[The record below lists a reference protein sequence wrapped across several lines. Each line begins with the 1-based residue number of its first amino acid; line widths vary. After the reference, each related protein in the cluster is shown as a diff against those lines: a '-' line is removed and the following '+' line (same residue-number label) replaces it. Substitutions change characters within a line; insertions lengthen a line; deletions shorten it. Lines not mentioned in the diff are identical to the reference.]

1 MAINKKEK
9 ERIYQVHD
17 KSIRKILLNKKE
29 AVIFINQALRL
40 ENTKNEIKE
49 EEIELY
55 NNQYV
60 TKIYNNRISDIVYK
74 IKNKNVYFLIEHQ
87 LRIDYSMALRIAEY
101 IVAILGIGSQ
111 KRKNKN
117 MIIPLV
123 IPIVLYTGEKEWDAK
138 ECITDL
144 EERLDGYGN
153 KEFGRY
159 ILFSINKDR
168 KKEVVQMKGILS
180 KIILLDSSKNE
191 EELKEN
197 YKIIKKYN
205 MNKSEREL
213 LNEYTYNVLS
223 KILNKNDIEEL
234 NNELL
239 KERGGKSMVLELL
252 LEAKK
257 KADVA
262 EKKADLIER
271 RAEKKVYEK
280 EKKLEKT
287 IKQIVE
293 EMLRNNIN
301 VETIK
306 KCTKLSTEEIMKL
319 KKSI

>member
-1 MAINKKEK
+1 
-9 ERIYQVHD
+9 
-17 KSIRKILLNKKE
+17 
-29 AVIFINQALRL
+29 
-40 ENTKNEIKE
+40 
-49 EEIELY
+49 
-55 NNQYV
+55 
-60 TKIYNNRISDIVYK
+60 
-74 IKNKNVYFLIEHQ
+74 
-87 LRIDYSMALRIAEY
+87 
-101 IVAILGIGSQ
+101 
-111 KRKNKN
+111 

-223 KILNKNDIEEL
+223 KILNKNDLEEL

-271 RAEKKVYEK
+271 RAEKK
-280 EKKLEKT
+280 
-287 IKQIVE
+287 
-293 EMLRNNIN
+293 
-301 VETIK
+301 
-306 KCTKLSTEEIMKL
+306 
-319 KKSI
+319 SI

>member
-1 MAINKKEK
+1 MSINKKEK

-123 IPIVLYTGEKEWDAK
+123 IPIVLYTGEKKWDAK

-144 EERLDGYGN
+144 EERLDGYDN
-153 KEFGRY
+153 KEFGKY

-180 KIILLDSSKNE
+180 KIILLE

-223 KILNKNDIEEL
+223 KILNKNDLEEL

>member
-1 MAINKKEK
+1 MSINKKEK

-223 KILNKNDIEEL
+223 KILNKNDLEEL

-271 RAEKKVYEK
+271 RE
-280 EKKLEKT
+280 
-287 IKQIVE
+287 
-293 EMLRNNIN
+293 
-301 VETIK
+301 
-306 KCTKLSTEEIMKL
+306 
-319 KKSI
+319 KSI

>member
-1 MAINKKEK
+1 MSINKKEK

-223 KILNKNDIEEL
+223 KILNKNDLEEL

-252 LEAKK
+252 LEAK
-257 KADVA
+257 
-262 EKKADLIER
+262 KKADLIER